1 MNFKLWLESEYTRD
15 TFNPDMDDNHP
26 DIADRRKAA
35 DTFIMGDY
43 LEPHEK
49 ENIKLINLPK
59 TKRIVVSA
67 YREPPIPLPLKNLD
81 VQENRYHG
89 IKPIGGLWYAF
100 GNDWIRFAQNN
111 LPNKMFMFIHE
122 IYVNTSNMI
131 VLNSE
136 KEKRDFEIKYGWT
149 GESDRQSGTGGN
161 ITKYKG
167 AKDPRSLWINWK
179 DVEKDYGGVEI
190 HRDALNRK
198 YWNDGWDMPSGCIW
212 NKNALKDSKLLYV
225 YNVKTKT
232 YVKPNELGIYAGK
245 SSKIKNPL
253 LPTNTQPPTN

>member
-15 TFNPDMDDNHP
+15 TFHSDMDDNHP
-26 DIADRRKAA
+26 DIEDRRKAA
-35 DTFIMGDY
+35 DIFIRGDY

-49 ENIKLINLPK
+49 ENIKFINLPK
-59 TKRIVVSA
+59 SKRIVVSA

-111 LPNKMFMFIHE
+111 LPDKMFMFIHE
-122 IYVNTSNMI
+122 IYVNAPNMI

-167 AKDPRSLWINWK
+167 EEYPRSLWINWK
-179 DVEKDYGGVEI
+179 DVKKDYDGVELN
-190 HRDALNRK
+190 RGALNRR
-198 YWNDGWDMPSGCIW
+198 YWNDAWDIPSGCIW

-245 SSKIKNPL
+245 SSKARNPI
-253 LPTNTQPPTN
+253 N

>member
-15 TFNPDMDDNHP
+15 TFHSDMDDNHP
-26 DIADRRKAA
+26 DIEDRRKAA
-35 DTFIMGDY
+35 DIFIRGDY

-49 ENIKLINLPK
+49 ENIKFINLPK
-59 TKRIVVSA
+59 SKRIVVSA

-111 LPNKMFMFIHE
+111 LPDKMFMFIHE
-122 IYVNTSNMI
+122 IYVNAPNMI

-149 GESDRQSGTGGN
+149 GESDRQSGTG
-161 ITKYKG
+161 
-167 AKDPRSLWINWK
+167 
-179 DVEKDYGGVEI
+179 
-190 HRDALNRK
+190 
-198 YWNDGWDMPSGCIW
+198 
-212 NKNALKDSKLLYV
+212 
-225 YNVKTKT
+225 
-232 YVKPNELGIYAGK
+232 
-245 SSKIKNPL
+245 
-253 LPTNTQPPTN
+253 